1 MKKRYFLIAVPALLL
16 IVLLLFIANLWNKG
30 TETITLTYPS
40 DQTIYPKDMASP
52 TFAWKDINL
61 KNKKWLVTL
70 KSDNS
75 LIINKSEVALNK
87 WKPSVELW
95 KSIIAGG
102 TERKYSVTIQ
112 DNSLIGGSKATV
124 SFSISGDPVD
134 ASVFFRSVPLPFK
147 FARENMKKIK
157 WYMGDISSDLKP
169 HAVLQDM
176 PVCANCH
183 SFSANGK
190 TIGMDVDAI
199 DDKGAYALS
208 SFQENT
214 RFASDSILSWSKFQ
228 TGKFTYGL
236 LSQVSPDGR
245 YVVSTLHDC
254 EIFVDRKDLE
264 YSQLF
269 FPFKGVLAVY
279 DRKEKKYFEL
289 SGANDTMFVQSNPTW
304 TPDGKTIL
312 FTRAKAKHFNESGI
326 HNGSVAKKQDQARY
340 KQFEKNYLDRDSLF
354 KFDIYSIPFNDGKG
368 GEAKPIEGASNNGLS
383 NYFPKV
389 SPDGKW
395 IVFCQA
401 ESFMLL
407 QKDSKLAILPLTG
420 GKPGLLNGNGENM
433 NSWHSWSPNSKWI
446 IFSSKKYS
454 PYTQLFITHINND
467 GSNTPPVYLDNF
479 SFDKYAANIPE
490 FVNTKY
496 NKNLKIE
503 PDFLEEDDFMI
514 RHGEI
519 VQNEGD
525 EQHAYLTFDEAISKF
540 PKNSEAYYKRGRI
553 LFKRNQFAGALQ
565 DLNKAI
571 DLDGQLKYFVS
582 RGIIFLKTGDNQ
594 AAIKDLNIAIKMD
607 STDKDANTYMGVAY
621 TDGNKPDL
629 AIPFLKK
636 AIRYETDDYYS
647 YYYLGLAYFDKKNYI
662 AAEAAFTSGISYCNS
677 DTYFPNLYELRGNC
691 FAKAGRLEEAISDFG
706 SAIKYSP
713 NDPVLYYEKGKAL
726 VEMGSKQEGIVTL
739 QQAEQLGSKEATAL
753 LRNIR

>member
-1 MKKRYFLIAVPALLL
+1 MKKKYFLIGVAALLL
-16 IVLLLFIANLWNKG
+16 VIFFLFLVFSSVKR
-30 TETITLTYPS
+30 TESITVTYPS

-52 TFAWKDINL
+52 TFAWKDINS
-61 KNKKWLVTL
+61 KNNKWLITL

-75 LIINKSEVALNK
+75 LLINKLEASVNK
-87 WKPSVELW
+87 WKPSEKVW
-95 KSIIAGG
+95 KSILAGG
-102 TERKYSVTIQ
+102 SEKKYTITVQ
-112 DNSLIGGSKATV
+112 SKSLIGGSKATV
-124 SFSISGDPVD
+124 SFSISSDPVD
-134 ASVFFRSVPLPFK
+134 ASIFYRSVPLPFK
-147 FARENMKKIK
+147 FARENMKRIK
-157 WYMGDISSDLKP
+157 WYMGDISSNLKP

-214 RFASDSILSWSKFQ
+214 RFASDSIMSWSKFQ
-228 TGKFTYGL
+228 TWKFTYGL

-289 SGANDTMFVQSNPTW
+289 QGANDTMFVQSNPTW

-312 FTRAKAKHFNESGI
+312 FARAKAKHFNESGI
-326 HNGSVAKKQDQARY
+326 HNGSVAKQQDQSRY
-340 KQFEKNYLDRDSLF
+340 KKFEKSYLDRDSLF
-354 KFDIYSIPFNDGKG
+354 KFDIYEIPFNDGKG
-368 GEAKPIEGASNNGLS
+368 GKARPLVGASNNGLS

-395 IVFCQA
+395 LVFCQA

-407 QKDSKLAILPLTG
+407 QKDSKLAILPITG
-420 GKPGLLNGNGENM
+420 GKPRLLNGNSENM

-446 IFSSKKYS
+446 IFSSKMYS
-454 PYTQLFITHINND
+454 PYTQLLITHINND

-496 NKNLKIE
+496 NKNLKIG
-503 PDFLEEDDFMI
+503 PDFLEEDDFII

-571 DLDGQLKYFVS
+571 DLDKQLKYFVS

-647 YYYLGLAYFDKKNYI
+647 YYYLGLAYFDKKNYV

-691 FAKAGRLEEAISDFG
+691 FAKTGRLEEAISDFG